1 LQKFTFSCL
10 AAMSV
15 TVSIM
20 TASSLMLHLPW
31 TRICFFDAAIAL
43 PAAALCGLAVGL
55 GALFPNLKEDNPSK
69 IVSGFGGTLCLVISF
84 VYIVVYVSLIAVP
97 GMRQVTHLAFVIP
110 DSAALLLALLGS
122 AALVVIPLFL
132 AFRRVKNL
140 EF

>member
-1 LQKFTFSCL
+1 
-10 AAMSV
+10 V
-15 TVSIM
+15 TVSLM
-20 TASSLMLHLPW
+20 TASSVMLRMLW
-31 TRICFFDAAIAL
+31 RQIAFFDLAIAI

-84 VYIVVYVSLIAVP
+84 GYIVVYVSLISVP
-97 GMRQVTHLAFVIP
+97 GLRAVTPLSFVIS
-110 DSAALLLALLGS
+110 DSAALLLALLCS
-122 AALVVIPLFL
+122 AALLVIPLFL

>member
-1 LQKFTFSCL
+1 
-10 AAMSV
+10 
-15 TVSIM
+15 
-20 TASSLMLHLPW
+20 MLRLPW
-31 TRICFFDAAIAL
+31 RRIAFFDLAIAL

-84 VYIVVYVSLIAVP
+84 GYIVVYVSLIAVP
-97 GMRQVTHLAFVIP
+97 GVREVTHLSFVIS
-110 DSAALLLALLGS
+110 DSVALFLAVLCSASLL
-122 AALVVIPLFL
+122 VIPLFL